1 MTDIRKVTLTIE
13 AAESGETIAQCSN
26 DYDLDKGFA
35 PDYRETVSAVFRQ
48 LPEQFPGE
56 PDVPHQMSF
65 RDKVHGFRASCT
77 FNYRAGSDSWAKDL
91 HTFVMDSYAEIY
103 SQDDD

>member
-13 AAESGETIAQCSN
+13 AAGSGGTIAQCSN
-26 DYDLDKGFA
+26 EYDLDRGFV

-56 PDVPHQMSF
+56 PDAPHRMNFHDQ
-65 RDKVHGFRASCT
+65 VHGFRSSCT
-77 FNYRAGSDSWAKDL
+77 FSCWPGVNAWAKDL
-91 HTFVMDSYAEIY
+91 HAFVMDSYQEMHGE
-103 SQDDD
+103 DDD